1 MIQPCIRCGKR
12 WDGPTKNTTV
22 CPDCLLERQMH
33 LAYMEALYP
42 SAEQLGL
49 IGNQDKINE
58 VNSLRTVRLHSS
70 GRRVIRK
77 SEPMGG

>member
-1 MIQPCIRCGKR
+1 MLQPCIRCGKR
-12 WDGPTKNTTV
+12 WDGPPKNPTV
-22 CPDCLLERQMH
+22 CSDCRLERQLH
-33 LAYMEALYP
+33 LAYIDALYP

-49 IGNQDKINE
+49 LGNQDKIDE
-58 VNSLRTVRLHSS
+58 VCSLRTVRPHSS